1 MRTKN
6 DILNDIKSLQDKLE
20 NLQNELTTFK
30 SLNNENPNL
39 FFDEELQYKLTRLKD
54 KIVTYDLPYEVRVN
68 ESKYYI
74 EITNPK
80 SCGLFNTWMSPN
92 ITNEHALK
100 IAHNIVDNYL
110 KLIEIHHAL
119 KNTLNAK
126 EINYIYFD
134 NQNVIGEFNFG
145 LAIAPYRYIIK
156 IDDNYTVSSL
166 KGSFEGNE
174 ELHTL
179 PLKYKDIDFEINI
192 DSDDDDFFLDF
203 IVERTNFLLDELG
216 DKIKEIHSDLDEL
229 KAKYN

>member
-119 KNTLNAK
+119 TNILNDN
-126 EINYIYFD
+126 EINGIYFTNRD
-134 NQNVIGEFNFG
+134 VIGEFKFSRASYN
-145 LAIAPYRYIIK
+145 YTIK

-174 ELHTL
+174 KLHTI
-179 PLKYKDIDFEINI
+179 PVNYKDIDFEINI
-192 DSDDDDFFLDF
+192 DSIDDDFFLDF
-203 IVERTNFLLDELG
+203 TVERTNFSLDELS
-216 DKIKEIHSDLDEL
+216 DKIKELHSDLDEL
-229 KAKYN
+229 NAKYN

>member
-1 MRTKN
+1 M
-6 DILNDIKSLQDKLE
+6 
-20 NLQNELTTFK
+20 
-30 SLNNENPNL
+30 
-39 FFDEELQYKLTRLKD
+39 QYKLTRLKD
-54 KIVTYDLPYEVRVN
+54 KIVTYDLPYIVRID
-68 ESKYYI
+68 EFKYYI

-92 ITNEHALK
+92 ITNEDALK

-134 NQNVIGEFNFG
+134 NQNVIGEFKFG
-145 LAIAPYRYIIK
+145 LAPYRYIIK

-166 KGSFEGNE
+166 KGFFEGNE

-192 DSDDDDFFLDF
+192 DSNDDDFFLDF
-203 IVERTNFLLDELG
+203 IVERTNFSLDELG